1 MGLRLAQLE
10 RKFGEID
17 RARGIYMHIAQFNDP
32 RYDDFELWK
41 VLHIYI
47 FQELGELRTSP
58 RERGY
63 IQGFEESE

>member
-41 VLHIYI
+41 V
-47 FQELGELRTSP
+47 ELN
-58 RERGY
+58 
-63 IQGFEESE
+63 I

>member
-41 VLHIYI
+41 VVVWLYR

-58 RERGY
+58 R
-63 IQGFEESE
+63 